1 MAYRFIKENQ
11 EQFGLRWLLKQMGV
25 LPNAY
30 YNYLKNS
37 KVEYHQRK
45 EEILAEIKSVYH
57 GLGGIVGHRSM
68 RVFLARKGISI
79 SKTTVHK
86 YMNKELHLHCICRR
100 KKPGYKKGRAH
111 KIFDNLLDQNFEV
124 SMPNRVWCT
133 DFTYLFLANGNVRYN
148 CTVIDLFDRSVVA
161 STNGKWITTE
171 LAIESVKKAISAT
184 GCDTSRLILHSD
196 QGTQFTSL
204 EFVLFCQDLGITQ
217 SMSHAGCPYD
227 NAPMERYYNT
237 LKEEL
242 IYQRTFQTDDEL
254 NYAIQEFAYL
264 WYNQIRPHAYD
275 GYLTPYE
282 KRFALE

>member
-1 MAYRFIKENQ
+1 
-11 EQFGLRWLLKQMGV
+11 MGV